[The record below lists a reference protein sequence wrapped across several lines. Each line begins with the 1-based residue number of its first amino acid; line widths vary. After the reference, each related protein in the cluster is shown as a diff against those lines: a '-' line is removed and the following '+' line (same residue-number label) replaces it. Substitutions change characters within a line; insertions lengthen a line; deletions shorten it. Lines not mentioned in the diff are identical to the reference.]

1 MTILEQLDKGC
12 PIMKPNKQII
22 WKKTIIGFVDD
33 KQQYTN
39 DWLNNCLNTTTN
51 NLQEAA

>member
-1 MTILEQLDKGC
+1 MS
-12 PIMKPNKQII
+12 PNKQII

-33 KQQYTN
+33 KKQYTN
-39 DWLNNCLNTTTN
+39 DWINNNIDIATT